1 MLLCIFA
8 KYQTLD
14 LLKYFNNEIM
24 LTHEN
29 SFYINEGK
37 NTTQVAY
44 KITWQQRENWK
55 YVLPVQILASYF
67 TRSNITFE
75 FYTLFNFDFISNV
88 VIKFITNDCI
98 LTQLI

>member
-1 MLLCIFA
+1 MLGLNEPIIHLRNAPLHIC

-14 LLKYFNNEIM
+14 LRKYFNNEIM

-44 KITWQQRENWK
+44 QITWQQRENWK
-55 YVLPVQILASYF
+55 YVLPVQITATYF
-67 TRSNITFE
+67 TRSDRTFICSLS
-75 FYTLFNFDFISNV
+75 FDLCLFRF
-88 VIKFITNDCI
+88 
-98 LTQLI
+98 